1 MTIRAKLLVLVGILG
16 AMLVMVAGN
25 RALDALEALRAAES
39 ARSVNRVS
47 DLLLTAAGAWAVE
60 RGTTNTVLAD
70 VSAATPAQK
79 QTIAAKRQEGDA
91 AFAEAVRQVRAM
103 PGAPSIDKA
112 LGEAEKAAQTVA
124 QFRRQA
130 DSAFGG
136 GPVDEGLRRGW
147 FPGISAL
154 VVASQRLRGVIED
167 AGPSR
172 VGARVLRAFDLKN
185 ALWEMSEFAGRERGM
200 VGAAVAGGKPFTPA
214 QLETVARARGHVESG
229 WTIVRRLAGGF
240 GPRIEASAEAVE
252 RAFLTEFEKTRAAV
266 FEASAKAQPYPLDGA
281 RWFAAATAGI
291 ERILEA
297 QAAASEEVRTL
308 LDREAD
314 AARADLML
322 GVALLAVV
330 VLLAAAAAWV
340 ITVQVNRPI
349 FRLTETMG
357 ALADGR
363 FEVAVPGVG
372 RRDEIGL
379 MAEAVEVFKR
389 NGQENERLRAEQ
401 ERQRADSE
409 TAKRAALESMASTVE
424 REMRSAVEQVAQ
436 RTREM
441 DGSAGSMA
449 SSADQVSANSQSVAA
464 AAEQA
469 LSNAQSVA
477 TAVEEMS
484 ASIRSINDQLTQA
497 SAVTRRA
504 VGAGQKTHATIQA
517 LAETVGRIG
526 DVAKLISAIAGQT
539 NLLALNATIE
549 AARAGEAGKG
559 FAVVATEVKNL
570 ASQTAKATEEI
581 AVQISSVQDGTAQ
594 AVAAVREISETIAE
608 IDGIAGSVAA
618 AMDQQGAATHEISRN
633 VVETTGAAQEVSQRI
648 AEVSAEATAN
658 GGRAADVRTI
668 AADLAGSID
677 SLRETL
683 VRAVRTATR
692 EVDRRAY
699 PRYAVERRCRLSTG
713 AGQAEARVQD
723 LSVRGACLAGAPTLV
738 EGARGSLSMDGVEQ
752 ALPFSVLERREGW
765 LHVRFEMPDAEQA
778 AFERAFPR
786 LVQGARRVAEAA

>member
-16 AMLVMVAGN
+16 AMLVLVAGN
-25 RALDALEALRAAES
+25 RALDALEALHAAEA

-70 VSAATPAQK
+70 VAAATPAQK
-79 QTIAAKRQEGDA
+79 QTIAAKRQEGDT
-91 AFAEAVRQVRAM
+91 AFAEAVRLVRAM
-103 PGAPSIDKA
+103 PAAPAVGKA
-112 LGEAEKAAQTVA
+112 LGEADGTMQAAAQL
-124 QFRRQA
+124 RRQV
-130 DSAFGG
+130 DSALGG
-136 GPVDEGLRRGW
+136 GGVDDGLRRGW
-147 FPGISAL
+147 FPGVSAL
-154 VVASQRLRGVIED
+154 ITSSQRLRGAVED

-200 VGAAVAGGKPFTPA
+200 VGAVVAGGKPFAPA
-214 QLETVARARGHVESG
+214 QLEAVARARGHVESG

-240 GPRIEASAEAVE
+240 GPRIEASADAID
-252 RAFLTEFEKTRAAV
+252 RAFLTDFEKTRAAV
-266 FEASAKAQPYPLDGA
+266 FAASAAGQPYPIDGV

-297 QAAASEEVRTL
+297 QATASEEVRAL
-308 LDREAD
+308 LDREAE
-314 AARADLML
+314 AAGGELWL
-322 GVALLAVV
+322 GVALLAAVA
-330 VLLAAAAAWV
+330 VLAVAAAWV
-340 ITVQVNRPI
+340 ISAQVNRPI
-349 FRLTETMG
+349 HRLTETMG
-357 ALADGR
+357 ALAEGR

-401 ERQRADSE
+401 ERQRADAE
-409 TAKRAALESMASTVE
+409 AAKRAALESMASTVE
-424 REMRSAVEQVAQ
+424 REMRSAVERVAQ
-436 RTREM
+436 RTRQM

-469 LSNAQSVA
+469 LANAQSVA
-477 TAVEEMS
+477 TAVEEMT
-484 ASIRSINDQLTQA
+484 ASIRAINDQLSHA
-497 SAVTRRA
+497 SVVTRRA

-570 ASQTAKATEEI
+570 AVQTAKATEEI
-581 AVQISSVQDGTAQ
+581 ARQIASVQGDTAE

-648 AEVSAEATAN
+648 AEVSAEAAAN

-668 AADLAGSID
+668 AADLAASID

-699 PRYAVERRCRLSTG
+699 PRYAVDRRCRLSTG
-713 AGQAEARVQD
+713 TGEVEARVQD
-723 LSVRGACLAGAPTLV
+723 LSVRGACLAGAPALP
-738 EGARGSLSMDGVEQ
+738 EGTRGSLSIDGVGQ
-752 ALPFSVLERREGW
+752 ALPFSVLERRDAW
-765 LHVRFEMPDAEQA
+765 LHVRFETADAAQA
-778 AFERAFPR
+778 EFERAFQR
-786 LVQGARRVAEAA
+786 LVQGARRVDEAA